1 MSSPTLKSQLSHS
14 IAKARKADGDTKGA
28 VAAFLDGMLAGQAA
42 ASRAAAENP
51 DPAPG
56 PMVKAIRD
64 HAVREAIQ
72 VLDQYRCDMMF
83 PNIDDGQRKRRMER
97 ATEVRDR
104 LRTVFLPPD
113 VLPDPAEWAEAQA
126 RAADHAEEFDWE
138 RALGR
143 EEESE

>member
-1 MSSPTLKSQLSHS
+1 MSPTLKSQLSHS
-14 IAKARKADGDTKGA
+14 IAKARKADGDEAGA

-51 DPAPG
+51 D
-56 PMVKAIRD
+56 
-64 HAVREAIQ
+64 
-72 VLDQYRCDMMF
+72 
-83 PNIDDGQRKRRMER
+83 DDTEEQQR
-97 ATEVRDR
+97 
-104 LRTVFLPPD
+104 F
-113 VLPDPAEWAEAQA
+113 EWAEAQA